1 MRDCVDKRLVCVGV
15 LPSLSLHDLVTTGSH
30 YNRPTMTDQHPSSA
44 YAIERTVVG
53 GGDRVVGTTGCCDI
67 SLLSCAEC

>member
-1 MRDCVDKRLVCVGV
+1 MLTRGWFVLVSYHHYHYMIW
-15 LPSLSLHDLVTTGSH
+15 LPPGPIITVQLL
-30 YNRPTMTDQHPSSA
+30 TMTDQHPSSA